1 MATFIKVEQS
11 GSELLRRNQ
20 EQAQAARLAK
30 LEGDEQ
36 ARTEKEAKRQ
46 RQAELQRQGLDASGN
61 ALGDSRRRQL
71 FRRDEPAASLLPPTK
86 LGHLWI
92 WSKTEGDNQN
102 LINTFASGTGSQA
115 LKKDKATNYPS
126 GLTSQFDLVEARTEY
141 QYGMTLNH
149 HTTEFVDGYSIQG
162 YESCYSTVQGIPI
175 TGTVPLFSSG
185 FIEIPLHRIITKTFN
200 ANNSHL
206 VLPAGGDVC
215 IVVHRLKSHW
225 SYWYRESVSKRSSF
239 PETALRYTTP
249 VLGEIDEFS
258 AFIVSAN
265 NCRQVALP
273 QKLVQVLSAIWPP
286 YVTQTQSETYLPV
299 TYSSYT
305 IPASSGCEPYN
316 SPVPFPSLRTHAE
329 LGYPPVDQSIGND
342 QWCPWSRP
350 RYDIAYGASQQFNYP
365 VRTAPSSPS
374 YEPAKYEGL
383 KASGAVTPSIFA
395 SLNQA
400 AQFVNPSFIKEFPA
414 GRRWI
419 VEAGDFENGTQ
430 KYGYYSTPGDPDEVT
445 GGAVVENNRLTF
457 SLAEQ
462 LHPDFVAEPGYSVGK
477 YTVWDWDDPN
487 YCRSMCLALGFS
499 IADLLP

>member
-1 MATFIKVEQS
+1 MATFIKVTQED
-11 GSELLRRNQ
+11 SELLRRNT
-20 EQAQAARLAK
+20 EQTQAARLGK
-30 LEGDEQ
+30 LESDEQ
-36 ARTEKEAKRQ
+36 TRTEKEAKRQ

-61 ALGDSRRRQL
+61 ALGDSRRRRV
-71 FRRDEPAASLLPPTK
+71 FRRDEPAASLLQRTR

-102 LINTFASGTGSQA
+102 LINTFASGIGNQA
-115 LKKDKATNYPS
+115 LKKNKATNYPS
-126 GLTSQFDLVEARTEY
+126 GLTSQFDLVEARTDY

-149 HTTEFVDGYSIQG
+149 HTTEFVNGYSIQG
-162 YESCYSTVQGIPI
+162 HESCYGTVQNIPI
-175 TGTVPLFSSG
+175 TGTIPLFSSG
-185 FIEIPLHRIITKTFN
+185 FTEVPLHRIITKTFN

-215 IVVHRLKSHW
+215 IVVHRLRSHW
-225 SYWYRESVSKRSSF
+225 SYWYRESVYKQSF
-239 PETALRYTTP
+239 VPETALRYTTP
-249 VLGEIDEFS
+249 VLSEIDEFS

-265 NCRQVALP
+265 KCRQVALP
-273 QKLVQVLSAIWPP
+273 QKLLQVLSAIWPP
-286 YVTQTQSETYLPV
+286 YMAQTESEPYVPV

-305 IPASSGCEPYN
+305 IQPSSGCPPLG
-316 SPVPFPSLRTHAE
+316 SPFRSLVAFAE
-329 LGYPPVDQSIGND
+329 SGSPPVDQSIGND

-350 RYDIAYGASQQFNYP
+350 RYDIAYESSRQFTYP
-365 VRTAPSSPS
+365 VRTAPPSPS
-374 YEPAKYEGL
+374 YAPAKYKGL

-419 VEAGDFENGTQ
+419 VEAGDFVNGTQ
-430 KYGYYSTPGDPDEVT
+430 KYGYYSTPGDPDEFT

-457 SLAEQ
+457 SLADQ
-462 LHPDFVAEPGYSVGK
+462 LHPDFVTEPGYSFGK

-487 YCRSMCLALGFS
+487 YCRSMCFALGFTDT
-499 IADLLP
+499 DLVP